1 MLSELLANW
10 RRKRALKQ
18 ERVYVLANQL
28 AEGRVMWAR
37 LRASDVVPDETQVR
51 LSFSY
56 RAPGRGQAANLAQF
70 LREETDY
77 EVQAGEDSVTGTTQ
91 AMTLNDDNL
100 PGWTIWMVDTGY
112 ENGGCQFVGWGAASP
127 TAG

>member
-1 MLSELLANW
+1 MVSELFANW
-10 RRKRALKQ
+10 RRKRDLKK
-18 ERVYVLANQL
+18 ERDYVLADQL

-37 LRASDVVPDETQVR
+37 LRASDVVPDETHVR

-56 RAPGRGQAANLAQF
+56 RAPGPGPAANLTQF
-70 LREETDY
+70 LRKETDY

-112 ENGGCQFVGWGAASP
+112 ENGGCQFEGWAAASP